1 MSLTL
6 ATVTRAA
13 YSPIPTTET
22 LDIAE
27 SVPQWTSLQK
37 LGFRLLFTVGGGMLA
52 VTGGVVLLVTVFGS
66 VVGFDEGHYPC
77 ERLLWLL
84 AQIGSYLTRGR
95 SVEITRSAGGD
106 MLWMWCFQL
115 GWIAV
120 ALPITALWTVMDRR
134 RPNYR
139 SLAASLLVFARFGLA
154 LVMIFYGW
162 GKVIPVQMG
171 YMALPEHQ
179 LQLTGDTSLFNVLWG
194 FVGASEPYSVAI
206 GLVELLSGLLL
217 LWNRTWVLGALGSVI
232 STAQVFLLN
241 MTYDVPV
248 KLVAAQLFLVAIAIT
263 CPYWPNLAR
272 VIFNRGGTRP
282 VELWSPLWADKRWL
296 RRAGVVAKFGIAA
309 MLLAI
314 TGVGGV
320 LAYIGYHTPSSTL
333 DGVWRATSFT
343 VDGREATLNQ
353 ASPQPWVN
361 VAITDRNKVRQL
373 GVVPLIAI
381 TSWPSKRIVPPS
393 SRTAGGMKP
402 ITARAASVLPEPDS
416 PTMPTISPGKT
427 WKETSLTTV
436 RPEPPIFSVRPAT
449 SSRGAAVVFI
459 ASPSSLGRACRA
471 RRRRAG

>member
-1 MSLTL
+1 MSVNNEPRVAMVTSAAPTVM
-6 ATVTRAA
+6 ATPEAPDAA
-13 YSPIPTTET
+13 VP
-22 LDIAE
+22 
-27 SVPQWTSLQK
+27 VPQWTPLQK

-84 AQIGSYLTRGR
+84 AQIGSYVSRGR
-95 SVEITRSAGGD
+95 GVEITRSAGGD

-115 GWIAV
+115 GWIV
-120 ALPITALWTVMDRR
+120 LALPITALWTVLDRR

-171 YMALPEHQ
+171 YMPLPQHQ
-179 LQLTGDTSLFNVLWG
+179 LQLTGDTSLFNTLWG

-206 GLVELLSGLLL
+206 GSIELLSGLLL

-241 MTYDVPV
+241 LTYDVPV

-263 CPYWPNLAR
+263 VPMWPNFAR
-272 VIFNRGGTRP
+272 VVFNRGETRP
-282 VELWSPLWADKRWL
+282 VELWTPLWADRRWL
-296 RRAGVVAKFGIAA
+296 RKAGVVAKFGTAA
-309 MLLAI
+309 MLLVI

-343 VDGREATLNQ
+343 IDGREATLNQ
-353 ASPQPWVN
+353 TNPQPWIN
-361 VAITDRNKVRQL
+361 VAITDRNKVPQL
-373 GVVPLIAI
+373 GVVRFVSQDPAGYTTRWLLDIDGDRLELRKPDTDVTEVVLRATQPDKDRLVLTGELDGRHI
-381 TSWPSKRIVPPS
+381 EGTFERRFMERSNSKFRLVSPSIP
-393 SRTAGGMKP
+393 M
-402 ITARAASVLPEPDS
+402 D
-416 PTMPTISPGKT
+416 
-427 WKETSLTTV
+427 
-436 RPEPPIFSVRPAT
+436 SVR
-449 SSRGAAVVFI
+449 
-459 ASPSSLGRACRA
+459 
-471 RRRRAG
+471 

>member
-1 MSLTL
+1 MGLTL

-22 LDIAE
+22 PAIAE

-52 VTGGVVLLVTVFGS
+52 VTGGVVLLVTVFGG

-77 ERLLWLL
+77 ERLLWIL

-171 YMALPEHQ
+171 YMPLPEHQ
-179 LQLTGDTSLFNVLWG
+179 LQLTGDTSLFNTLWG
-194 FVGASEPYSVAI
+194 FVGASEAYSVSI
-206 GLVELLSGLLL
+206 GLIELLSGLLL

-263 CPYWPNLAR
+263 CPFWPNLVR
-272 VIFNRGGTRP
+272 VVFNRGGTRP

-296 RRAGVVAKFGIAA
+296 RRAGVIAKFGIAA
-309 MLLAI
+309 MLLTI

-320 LAYIGYHTPSSTL
+320 MAYIGYHTPSSTL

-343 VDGREATLNQ
+343 VDGHEATLNQ
-353 ASPQPWVN
+353 ATPQPWVN

-373 GVVPLIAI
+373 GVVRFVSQEPAGYTTRWLLNIDGDRLELRKPESDSTQVVLRATQPDKDRLVLTGELDGKQI
-381 TSWPSKRIVPPS
+381 KGTYERRFMER
-393 SRTAGGMKP
+393 SRSHF
-402 ITARAASVLPEPDS
+402 RLVS
-416 PTMPTISPGKT
+416 
-427 WKETSLTTV
+427 
-436 RPEPPIFSVRPAT
+436 PPIPMDSVR
-449 SSRGAAVVFI
+449 
-459 ASPSSLGRACRA
+459 
-471 RRRRAG
+471 